1 MASTVDNRPTSSQAT
16 WQRTGEPYRLQQT
29 VSFVTTANQ
38 LAQNE
43 TMSLFDLPADTA
55 VDFAWLEITTADTD
69 VTDVDLG
76 CSTDGSAAAD
86 LIDGATLAAT
96 AYVTNGTYKPA
107 AYNAAE
113 LVVLT
118 NKDTETLNEAIVR
131 IIVICRDLSA

>member
-1 MASTVDNRPTSSQAT
+1 MASTVDNRPTSSLPK
-16 WQRTGEPYRLQQT
+16 WQQTGESFRLQQT
-29 VSFVTTANQ
+29 IDFTTTANQ

-55 VDFAWLEITTADTD
+55 VEFAWIEITTVQATIS
-69 VTDVDLG
+69 DVDLG